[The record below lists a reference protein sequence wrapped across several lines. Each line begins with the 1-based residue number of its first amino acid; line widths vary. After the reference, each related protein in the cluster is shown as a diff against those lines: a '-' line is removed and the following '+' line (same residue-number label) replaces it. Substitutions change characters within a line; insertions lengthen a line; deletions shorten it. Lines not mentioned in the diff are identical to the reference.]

1 LSVDRLDYLSIITTT
16 SFSSADFTLWLVP
29 AQVTLLTVVFV
40 GGCGGSAG
48 DGIKVALILFA
59 GKILK
64 REVGQPPPL
73 TGTAARE
80 NRPDD
85 GTGTY

>member
-1 LSVDRLDYLSIITTT
+1 MDYLSIITTT
-16 SFSSADFTLWLVP
+16 GFSSADYTLWLVP